1 MKSSFFLF
9 SEQNTFKNL
18 EIELDPNFRI
28 INSDKNTFSKTNKQ
42 SFVSA
47 LPIIEQQFSVTCQ
60 RSSPISTLSQKIE
73 DSPIN
78 QLPITLQQNPNSNPN
93 SKAHKKINN
102 INTTKP
108 RRSTRSS
115 TRRSQIHTRST
126 TRNQKNNNIQ
136 ENLSGIEPTKKI
148 KKLQSGKIVQ
158 SEQDKQLLM
167 SRNKTTLTK
176 EAIQHRQELL
186 KIQSVSQVRKMDQEE
201 KRLRRLEKNRV
212 SARKARERKKAHWS
226 NLETN
231 NKHLK
236 KQNSK
241 LKKQISEK
249 EKKIKDVN
257 QRFELLE
264 KEMSKQQQQIK
275 QLLQLLQQQ
284 SLHKK
289 QEQQLLQQQQE
300 EEQQKQLQQIDQQQ
314 QRQQQDQ
321 ELFKQEE
328 ESFQFD
334 SWLKDMISIPD
345 QKLNS
350 YFSPNPNEYG
360 LLFDGDDTYFFDD
373 LDQSSEQTTTTTTRK
388 RGLETFGLS
397 LFVIFIVFGLFL
409 NFSDRD
415 LNKNANVNNNSNN
428 LESKRLCSL
437 GNYKISSTKDSKSI
451 KEGEKIGTLI
461 KKEILDIK
469 KKMENHDSD
478 QHQIKINSSPNFGEI
493 YHQNQKL
500 NEDFYH
506 EHSHNTPD
514 TFETKLIPTKE
525 EDDGDDDVL
534 YSFNFDGE

>member
-28 INSDKNTFSKTNKQ
+28 INSDKNTFSNTNKQ
-42 SFVSA
+42 SCVSA

-78 QLPITLQQNPNSNPN
+78 QLPITLQQNPNSNSNPN
-93 SKAHKKINN
+93 SKARKKINN

-115 TRRSQIHTRST
+115 ARRSQIHTRST

-176 EAIQHRQELL
+176 EAIRHRQELL
-186 KIQSVSQVRKMDQEE
+186 KIESVSQVRKMDQEE

-241 LKKQISEK
+241 LKK
-249 EKKIKDVN
+249 
-257 QRFELLE
+257 
-264 KEMSKQQQQIK
+264 
-275 QLLQLLQQQ
+275 
-284 SLHKK
+284 
-289 QEQQLLQQQQE
+289 
-300 EEQQKQLQQIDQQQ
+300 
-314 QRQQQDQ
+314 
-321 ELFKQEE
+321 
-328 ESFQFD
+328 
-334 SWLKDMISIPD
+334 
-345 QKLNS
+345 
-350 YFSPNPNEYG
+350 
-360 LLFDGDDTYFFDD
+360 TYF
-373 LDQSSEQTTTTTTRK
+373 RK
-388 RGLETFGLS
+388 R
-397 LFVIFIVFGLFL
+397 
-409 NFSDRD
+409 
-415 LNKNANVNNNSNN
+415 
-428 LESKRLCSL
+428 
-437 GNYKISSTKDSKSI
+437 
-451 KEGEKIGTLI
+451 KE
-461 KKEILDIK
+461 D
-469 KKMENHDSD
+469 
-478 QHQIKINSSPNFGEI
+478 
-493 YHQNQKL
+493 
-500 NEDFYH
+500 
-506 EHSHNTPD
+506 
-514 TFETKLIPTKE
+514 
-525 EDDGDDDVL
+525 
-534 YSFNFDGE
+534 